1 MKTSE
6 QTDKIDAAIVA
17 VQAEVEAVG
26 KNKAVDASREGGG
39 GGFKFKFATFSAL
52 LSAVRPVLS
61 AHGVALYQGGRMT
74 GASWSVVTRVSHAGQ
89 WIEVEYPIKA
99 SRDGAQ
105 GFGGGVSFAKR
116 WGLRDLLAIE
126 VPDDPEEGQG
136 YKEAQRDARPA
147 KRAAA
152 PPGIADALKAI
163 RDAQAVDTLADVAQ
177 RARAA
182 FPTGESAAA
191 VEKGLD
197 AWFVSAFSEVVRA
210 QSLDGFTE
218 LRDLVAKVK
227 PRGRSVVD
235 AMGEAARRL
244 EP

>member
-1 MKTSE
+1 MKTSD

-147 KRAAA
+147 KRAPA
-152 PPGIADALKAI
+152 PAGIAAALEAI
-163 RDAQAVDTLADVAQ
+163 RVEGTHEGLVNAAR

-182 FPTGESAAA
+182 HPQGEGAAQ
-191 VEKGLD
+191 VERVIAD
-197 AWFVSAFSEVVRA
+197 WFVDAAERCATLDELTMVRDTA
-210 QSLDGFTE
+210 NT
-218 LRDLVAKVK
+218 VK
-227 PRGRSVVD
+227 PRGND
-235 AMGEAARRL
+235 AREAIGKAARRL

>member
-17 VQAEVEAVG
+17 VQGQLSAVD

-39 GGFKFKFATFSAL
+39 GGFKFRFATFAAL
-52 LSAVRPVLS
+52 LGAVRPVLTS
-61 AHGVALYQGGRMT
+61 NGVALFQGGRFT
-74 GASWSVVTRVSHAGQ
+74 GPGAWVVVTRVSCAGQ

-126 VPDDPEEGQG
+126 VPDDIEEAQG
-136 YKEAQRDARPA
+136 YSDAKRDARPA
-147 KRAAA
+147 KRAPAPAGIVAA
-152 PPGIADALKAI
+152 LDAI
-163 RDAQAVDTLADVAQ
+163 RIEGTGEGLANAAR

-182 FPTGESAAA
+182 HPQGEAAA
-191 VEKGLD
+191 QVEKVIAD
-197 AWFVSAFSEVVRA
+197 WFVDAAERCKSVDD
-210 QSLDGFTE
+210 LTI
-218 LRDLVAKVK
+218 LRDTANAVK
-227 PRGRSVVD
+227 PRGND
-235 AMGEAARRL
+235 AREAIGKAGRRL

>member
-1 MKTSE
+1 MKTSDH
-6 QTDKIDAAIVA
+6 TDKIDAAIASFQASVSPVA
-17 VQAEVEAVG
+17 
-26 KNKAVDASREGGG
+26 KNKVVEVDGDRSKWKSGFAS
-39 GGFKFKFATFSAL
+39 FAAL
-52 LSAVRPVLS
+52 LSGVRQGLS
-61 AHGVALYQGGRMT
+61 EYGIALYQGGRMT
-74 GASWSVVTRVSHAGQ
+74 GSAWSVVTRVSHAGQ
-89 WIEVEYPIKA
+89 WIEVEYPVKA

-105 GFGGGVSFAKR
+105 AFGGGISFAKR

-126 VPDDPEEGQG
+126 VPDDAEEASG
-136 YKEAQRDARPA
+136 YREAQRDARPA